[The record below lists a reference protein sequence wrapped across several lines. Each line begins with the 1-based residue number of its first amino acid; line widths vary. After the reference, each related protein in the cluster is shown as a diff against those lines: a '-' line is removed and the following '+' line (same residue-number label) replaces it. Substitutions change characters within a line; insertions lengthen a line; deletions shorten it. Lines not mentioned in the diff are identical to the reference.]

1 MKLLVPDGAP
11 KISADVARETAH
23 AAPNPFRL
31 PVQQV
36 ALARFVEDS
45 PEGLLHDNLVW
56 AAVLG
61 DGTVREIG
69 LPHPEGEGYRDSMPY
84 TYELVLV
91 DALTGEVISG
101 MYGPPLPEYTC
112 P

>member
-11 KISADVARETAH
+11 KVSAEEARETAQ
-23 AAPNPFRL
+23 ADPNPFRL
-31 PVQQV
+31 PVQQI

-45 PEGLLHDNLVW
+45 PEGPVHDNLVW

-69 LPHPEGEGYRDSMPY
+69 LPDPQGEGYRDSMPY
-84 TYELVLV
+84 TYALVLV
-91 DALTGEVISG
+91 DALTGEVIFG
-101 MYGPPLPEYTC
+101 IYGPPLPEYTC